1 METQMNWQERSQNYT
16 GLKVVK
22 KTLSLFL
29 ACTLLFPAM
38 ALADEPEEVEEEAPA
53 YDVTSIKKGDPAPFD
68 GVLLT
73 PEAAAKIAVDKKFEA
88 AECDLRV
95 GYELH
100 IQENQYTL
108 MLDTKQASIDGLNL
122 KYDQMMEIKSAEND
136 RLHNLVL
143 ENKPSNLEPLI
154 FAGGMTIGMA
164 VALGIF
170 AAAVQA
176 AGAGG

>member
-1 METQMNWQERSQNYT
+1 M
-16 GLKVVK
+16 VK
-22 KTLSLFL
+22 KILSLFL
-29 ACTLLFPAM
+29 VCSLLLPAM
-38 ALADEPEEVEEEAPA
+38 ALADESGETEEESPS
-53 YDVTSIKKGDPAPFD
+53 YDVTSIKKGEPAPFD

-73 PEAAAKIAVDKKFEA
+73 PKAAAKIAVDKKFEA

-143 ENKPSNLEPLI
+143 QNKPNQATPLL

-164 VALGIF
+164 IALGIF

-176 AGAGG
+176 AGAGS

>member
-1 METQMNWQERSQNYT
+1 M
-16 GLKVVK
+16 VK

-29 ACTLLFPAM
+29 ACNLLFPVIAM
-38 ALADEPEEVEEEAPA
+38 ADEAEEEVEEEAPS

-73 PEAAAKIAVDKKFEA
+73 PQAAAKIAVDKKFEA

-143 ENKPSNLEPLI
+143 QNKPNNLEPLL

-164 VALGIF
+164 IALGIF

>member
-1 METQMNWQERSQNYT
+1 M
-16 GLKVVK
+16 GLKMVK

-29 ACTLLFPAM
+29 ACTLLWPAM
-38 ALADEPEEVEEEAPA
+38 ALADEPEETGEESPS
-53 YDVTSIKKGDPAPFD
+53 YDITSIKKGAPAPFD

-73 PEAAAKIAVDKKFEA
+73 PAAAAKIAVDKKFEA

-108 MLDTKQASIDGLNL
+108 MLDTKQVTIDGLNL
-122 KYDQMMEIKSAEND
+122 KYSQMMEIKSAEND

-143 ENKPSNLEPLI
+143 QNKPNQATPLI

-164 VALGIF
+164 IALGIF
-170 AAAVQA
+170 AVAVQA
-176 AGAGG
+176 AGAGGQ

>member
-1 METQMNWQERSQNYT
+1 MD
-16 GLKVVK
+16 K
-22 KTLSLFL
+22 KILSLFL
-29 ACTLLFPAM
+29 VCSLLFPAL
-38 ALADEPEEVEEEAPA
+38 ALADEAEEVEEETPS

-73 PEAAAKIAVDKKFEA
+73 PGAAAKIAVDKKFEA

-108 MLDTKQASIDGLNL
+108 MLDTKQVSIEGLNL
-122 KYDQMMEIKSAEND
+122 KYSQMMEIKSAEND

-143 ENKPSNLEPLI
+143 QNKPSNLEPLL

>member
-1 METQMNWQERSQNYT
+1 M
-16 GLKVVK
+16 GK
-22 KTLSLFL
+22 KILSLYLISFL
-29 ACTLLFPAM
+29 VCPG
-38 ALADEPEEVEEEAPA
+38 LAIADDELEEQPRTEEVYDITTIRAGEA
-53 YDVTSIKKGDPAPFD
+53 APFD
-68 GVLLT
+68 GILMT
-73 PEAAAKIAVDKKFEA
+73 YEAAAKIAVDKKFEDV
-88 AECDLRV
+88 ECDLRI

-108 MLDTKQASIDGLNL
+108 MLDTKQVSIDGLNI

-136 RLHNLVL
+136 RLHSLIMQ
-143 ENKPSNLEPLI
+143 NKPSNLEPLI

-176 AGAGG
+176 AGAGGQ

>member
-1 METQMNWQERSQNYT
+1 MNWQERSRNYT

-38 ALADEPEEVEEEAPA
+38 ALADEPEEEAPS

-73 PEAAAKIAVDKKFEA
+73 PEAAAKIAIDKKFES

-108 MLDTKQASIDGLNL
+108 MLDTKQVSIDGLNL

-136 RLHNLVL
+136 RLHKLVL
-143 ENKPSNLEPLI
+143 ENKPSNLEPLL

-176 AGAGG
+176 AK

>member
-1 METQMNWQERSQNYT
+1 MEIQRLWQRKSQNYT
-16 GLKVVK
+16 GLKMVK
-22 KTLSLFL
+22 KILSLFL
-29 ACTLLFPAM
+29 VCSLSFPVI
-38 ALADEPEEVEEEAPA
+38 ALADESEEIEEEAPS

-68 GVLLT
+68 GILLT

-136 RLHNLVL
+136 RLHSLIMQ
-143 ENKPSNLEPLI
+143 NKPSNLEPLI

>member
-1 METQMNWQERSQNYT
+1 MEIQRNWQGKSQNYM
-16 GLKVVK
+16 GLKMVK

-29 ACTLLFPAM
+29 ACTLLFPVM
-38 ALADEPEEVEEEAPA
+38 ALADEPEEVEEEAPS
-53 YDVTSIKKGDPAPFD
+53 YDITSIKKGDPAPFD

-73 PEAAAKIAVDKKFEA
+73 PAAAAKIAVDKKFEA

-108 MLDTKQASIDGLNL
+108 MLDTKQVTIDGLNL
-122 KYDQMMEIKSAEND
+122 KYSQMMEIKSAEND

-143 ENKPSNLEPLI
+143 QNKPNPATPLI

-164 VALGIF
+164 IALGIF